1 MKRIVLISISF
12 LFVLGTA
19 WAQRTVSGIVT
30 SDDGSG
36 GIPGVNVILKG
47 TTSGTT
53 TDLDG
58 NYRLSVPE
66 EGGTLEFSFIGL
78 SPQEIMIGSRSV
90 IDITMSEDVETL
102 GEVVVTALGVERE
115 KKALGYAVS
124 NLNSSEITKR
134 SEPDAIRSLTGKIAG
149 VNIQGGGGAPG
160 QSTKINI
167 RGYSSMTG
175 NTQPLFVVDGVPFD
189 NSVQSSDDFSQNTV
203 FSNRAF
209 DIDPNNIESVTVLK
223 GASAAAL
230 YGSRASNGVI
240 LITTKANN
248 RSTSKGLEVRYNL
261 SYAQEKISSVPD
273 YQNTYMQGSN
283 QVYNGGYVGNWGQP
297 FPDQVDAI
305 NAQYGTNYTKSVVPS
320 SLSAFY
326 PDGTA
331 PHPLVGISRNYS
343 QQQYWP
349 DLLIRD
355 GYSFGADGAFINGSG
370 DHIPDPT
377 NPTVFLGV
385 PINLTSHDNVGGFFQ
400 TGSLMENSLNVSSSS
415 EKASVNFTM
424 SNSSNDGIIP
434 NQSIDRT
441 ALGLG
446 INSTLD
452 NGLYIQG
459 SVNYVNTVQK
469 SPPSG
474 ASYNND
480 YGNGSGGSVYA
491 RLFYLPRNFDLN
503 GYPYQNPVTG
513 GNTFYR
519 ALDNPRWLVENN
531 QFTSNVNRVFGNLTL
546 SYDLT
551 DWLTLMARGGFN
563 QYTDQQ
569 SDFREKGGNSF
580 NTGSYGE
587 WTVGNREIDMN
598 FLLQID
604 KKLSPDLRLTGTIGH
619 NVNERSKNYNFGYG
633 QTLIVMGQKTTNNS
647 MTQSIGSG
655 KELQRF
661 YAFYADFTLGYKDY
675 LFLNLLGRNDISST
689 LPKESRSYSYP
700 SVSTSFIFTEA
711 LGIQSDLLNF
721 GKLRVGYAQV
731 GNQASPYSLYTT
743 FGTALAYNGAN
754 RVSLSNSL
762 NNLNLK
768 PERTK
773 ELEIGTELRLF
784 KNRLNADITWF
795 KKNSFDQIVSA
806 NVATSSGFSRQVI
819 NSGEIQNDGWEIGLN
834 GNPVSSPDGINW
846 NVGVNFT
853 KINSMIIDAGEGGD
867 IIIGATGSN
876 SSNPTNNI
884 HRTGEPYGQI
894 YGSRFARSDEGTLLI
909 DRALGTPI
917 QDNGS
922 HVVGNPLPDWILGI
936 NNTVSFKGFSLTAL
950 FDYKKGGDILSYT
963 AASLKLRGQ
972 LAYSTDREAVRVVP
986 GVYGDRSTFEPILN
1000 DAGEQIQNTTGISSF
1015 DWYFSNGFAA
1025 YGPAE
1030 ANVYDASVIRL
1041 RELQL
1046 GYSFDKS
1053 MLEKTPFGSASLGI
1067 SMRNVWFNAPNMP
1080 EDMNFDPEVLGG
1092 LSSNNINGFD
1102 LGATPTTR
1110 RIGVNLSVTF

>member
-1 MKRIVLISISF
+1 MKRIVLICISF

-47 TTSGTT
+47 STTGTT

-78 SPQEIMIGSRSV
+78 SSQEIVIGARSV

-124 NLNSSEITKR
+124 NLSASEITKR

-189 NSVQSSDDFSQNTV
+189 NSVQSSDDYSQNTV

-248 RSTSKGLEVRYNL
+248 RSTKKGLEVRYNM

-283 QVYNGGYVGNWGQP
+283 QVYNGGYIGNWGQP
-297 FPDQVDAI
+297 FPYKVDEI
-305 NAQYGTNYTKSVVPS
+305 NAQYGTNYTQSVVPS

-326 PDGTA
+326 PDGMA

-349 DLLIRD
+349 ELLIRD
-355 GYSFGADGAFINGSG
+355 GYSFASDGSFINGTG
-370 DHIPDPT
+370 DHILDPT
-377 NPTVFLGV
+377 NPSVRLGI
-385 PINLTSHDNVGGFFQ
+385 PIKLQSHDNVGGFFQ

-415 EKASVNFTM
+415 EKAAVNFTM

-434 NQSIDRT
+434 NQSVNRT

-480 YGNGSGGSVYA
+480 YGNGDGGSVYA
-491 RLFYLPRNFDLN
+491 RLFYLPRNFNLN
-503 GYPYQNPVTG
+503 GYPFTNPVTG

-531 QFTSNVNRVFGNLTL
+531 QYTSDVNRVFANLTL

-551 DWLTLMARGGFN
+551 DWLSIMARGGFN

-587 WTVGNREIDMN
+587 WVIGNREIDMN

-604 KKLSPDLRLTGTIGH
+604 KELTPDLSLTGTLGH
-619 NVNERSKNYNFGYG
+619 NVNERSTNYAFGYG

-647 MTQSIGSG
+647 MTQTIGSG

-661 YAFYADFTLGYKDY
+661 YAFYGDFTLGYKDY
-675 LFLNLLGRNDISST
+675 LFLNVLGRNDISST
-689 LPKESRSYSYP
+689 LPEENRSYFYP

-711 LGIQSDLLNF
+711 LGLTSDILNF
-721 GKLRVGYAQV
+721 GKVRIGYAQV
-731 GNQASPYSLYTT
+731 GNQATPYSLYTT
-743 FGTALAYNGAN
+743 FGTDLAYNGLN
-754 RVSLSNSL
+754 RVELNNRL

-773 ELEIGTELRLF
+773 ELEIGTELTLF
-784 KNRLNADITWF
+784 KNRLTADITWF
-795 KKNSFDQIVSA
+795 QKNSFDQIVSA
-806 NVATSSGFSRQVI
+806 SVASSSGFSRQVI

-834 GNPVSSPDGINW
+834 GSPVASAEGINW

-867 IIIGATGSN
+867 IILSAAGSN
-876 SSNPTNNI
+876 SSSPTNNI

-894 YGSRFARSDEGTLLI
+894 YGTRFARSAEGALLI
-909 DRALGTPI
+909 DQALGTPI
-917 QDNGS
+917 EDNGE
-922 HVVGNPLPDWILGI
+922 HIVGNPLPDYILGV
-936 NNTVSFKGFSLTAL
+936 NNTVSYKGFSLTAL
-950 FDYKKGGDILSYT
+950 LDYKKGGDILSYT

-986 GVYGDRSTFEPILN
+986 GVYGNRTTFEPILN
-1000 DAGEQIQNTTGISSF
+1000 DEGQQIQNTTGISSF

-1030 ANVYDASVIRL
+1030 VNVYDASVIRL
-1041 RELQL
+1041 REVQL
-1046 GYSFDKS
+1046 SYRFNKA
-1053 MLEKTPFGSASLGI
+1053 MLAKTPFGSANLGV

-1080 EDMNFDPEVLGG
+1080 EDMNFDPEVLGST
-1092 LSSNNINGFD
+1092 SSSNINGFD